1 MKMENYPTTDLG
13 LASYLALK
21 KIPIIKTEVKSHNQI
36 TFIFQDK
43 EKCSQLFNSYFN
55 SENYELIK
63 QYQKLKSW
71 IHATKEEGKKA
82 KGVQS

>member
-1 MKMENYPTTDLG
+1 MENYTTTDLG

-21 KIPIIKTEVKSHNQI
+21 KIPIIKTQVKAHNQI
-36 TFIFQDK
+36 TFVFENK
-43 EKCSQLFNSYFN
+43 EKCTQLFNAYFN
-55 SENYELIK
+55 SDMYELIK

-71 IHATKEEGKKA
+71 IHATKEEGKKT